1 MKVYVNDLSKQPENQ
16 PAKTLIAIVVL
27 IALLGSALLVV
38 SCWQGGPKSAGIT
51 SSAVTIEEIKV
62 EPLGSPPAVTLE
74 VIPIFSPPTATPLVR
89 PPLIATPHITGT
101 PASIP
106 TTTPSNE
113 VNAYSHLY
121 AVMDKYAAG
130 EALRLLESYEDTD
143 GFSDGDTA
151 WVYDNA
157 LVMLALMARG
167 IATDWERANA
177 LADSLVYAQNN
188 DPDFADGRVR
198 DAYSA
203 ASLVGTDGK
212 TQIASPGSATGN
224 MAWTMLAW
232 LGYWEAKGGTSYLD
246 AATQLGQWIY
256 DNAYDTRG
264 AGGYTGGY
272 SSGLG
277 EYQWKATEHNID
289 VYVAFMKLYEATGDP
304 AWFGRARHAKNF
316 VQAMWNEAGGYF
328 WTGTTN
334 NGVIINPS
342 PIPED
347 AQSWG
352 LMALGEADTYGAGI
366 TWAESNLSINPC
378 PSCNSYHG
386 FKFSDV
392 GDGCWFEG
400 TAHMAIAFQ
409 IKGEAAKADDIV
421 GVLRNVQTSAPNNN
435 GAGIV
440 AACPD
445 GAETGFGWSYP
456 NALHIGATAWYLF
469 AERGHNPFWQI
480 STSEAIPTIPGEFQK
495 GMSYAAW
502 WQGQYSTP
510 SADQSLL
517 NLTATG
523 AEWLALIVT
532 GYQETITSTVIT
544 YTLPR
549 TPTDTDLTHVI
560 TQAHSLG
567 IRVMLKPHLD
577 LNNDPAHWRGQIGTA
592 FTSEAEWETWFASY
606 RDFIA
611 HYASL
616 AQANG
621 AEQFCVGTELLGTT
635 GREADWRRV
644 ISDVRG
650 LFSGPI
656 TYASN
661 HGGEE
666 TGIQWWDAMDYIG
679 VDAYYPL
686 TDRNDPTLA
695 ELKAAWVTPM
705 FALENLSSQHNRPI
719 IFTEIGYRSVDGT
732 NRHPWEWQAG
742 GTVDL
747 QEQADCYRAALETFW
762 GKPWFRGIYWWYWST
777 DPNQGGPEDTDYTP
791 HNKPAE
797 TVLRNYYRSFV
808 YLPVILKP

>member
-1 MKVYVNDLSKQPENQ
+1 MRSPNSSKAQGLLV
-16 PAKTLIAIVVL
+16 ALAIAIFIEIILVNTGCRGSSRGMSQVAPETTPFSSPPVL
-27 IALLGSALLVV
+27 TLKVIPLSSSTPAVMM
-38 SCWQGGPKSAGIT
+38 PT
-51 SSAVTIEEIKV
+51 SS
-62 EPLGSPPAVTLE
+62 P
-74 VIPIFSPPTATPLVR
+74 
-89 PPLIATPHITGT
+89 
-101 PASIP
+101 
-106 TTTPSNE
+106 NE
-113 VNAYSHLY
+113 DNAYVHLY
-121 AVMDKYAAG
+121 AIMNKYTNG
-130 EALRLLESYEDTD
+130 DGLRLLDSYESTSTWD
-143 GFSDGDTA
+143 DGDIA
-151 WVYDNA
+151 WVYDNG
-157 LVMLALMARG
+157 LVMLALMGRG
-167 IATDWERANA
+167 TATDWERAGV
-177 LADSLVYAQNN
+177 LADSLIYAQNN
-188 DPDFADGRVR
+188 DPEFADGRVR

-203 ASLVGTDGK
+203 ASLVGANGK
-212 TQIASPGSATGN
+212 VQIASPGSATGN

-232 LGYWEAKGGTSYLD
+232 LGYWKAKRGTAYLN

-272 SSGLG
+272 SSSL
-277 EYQWKATEHNID
+277 EKYQWKATEHNID

-304 AWFGRARHAKNF
+304 VWFGRARHARNF
-316 VQAMWNEAGGYF
+316 LQAMWNEAEGYF

-334 NGVIINPS
+334 DGDTINPS

-352 LMALGEADTYGAGI
+352 LMALGETDTYGAGI
-366 TWAESNLSINPC
+366 TWAESNLSISPC
-378 PSCNSYHG
+378 PSCTSHHG

-392 GDGCWFEG
+392 GNGCWFEG

-409 IKGEAAKADDIV
+409 IKGETAKADDIV

-445 GAETGFGWSYP
+445 GAETGYGWSYP

-469 AERGHNPFWQI
+469 AEREHNPFWQI
-480 STSEAIPTIPGEFQK
+480 STGEAIPTIPGEFQK

-510 SADQSLL
+510 EADQSLA
-517 NLTATG
+517 NLAATG

-549 TPTDTDLTHVI
+549 TPTDADVTHVI

-567 IRVMLKPHLD
+567 MKVMLKPHLD
-577 LNNDPAHWRGQIGTA
+577 LNNDPSHWRGEIGTG
-592 FTSEAEWETWFASY
+592 FTTEAEWDTWFASY

-616 AQANG
+616 AQANRVD
-621 AEQFCVGTELLGTT
+621 QFCIGTELVGTS
-635 GREADWRRV
+635 GRELDWRQV
-644 ISDVRG
+644 ISDVRS

-656 TYASN
+656 IYASN
-661 HGGEE
+661 HSGEE
-666 TGIQWWDAMDYIG
+666 TSIQWWDGVDYIG
-679 VDAYYPL
+679 VDGYYPL
-686 TDRNDPTLA
+686 TNKNDPTLA
-695 ELKAAWVTPM
+695 ELKAAWVPPTLT
-705 FALENLSSQHNRPI
+705 LENLSSQYNRPI
-719 IFTEIGYRSVDGT
+719 ILTEIGYRSVDGA
-732 NRHPWEWQAG
+732 NQHPWEWQTG

-777 DPNQGGPEDTDYTP
+777 DPDQGGPGDMDYTP

-797 TVLRNYYRSFV
+797 IILRNYYRPSL
-808 YLPVILKP
+808 YLPVVLRGR